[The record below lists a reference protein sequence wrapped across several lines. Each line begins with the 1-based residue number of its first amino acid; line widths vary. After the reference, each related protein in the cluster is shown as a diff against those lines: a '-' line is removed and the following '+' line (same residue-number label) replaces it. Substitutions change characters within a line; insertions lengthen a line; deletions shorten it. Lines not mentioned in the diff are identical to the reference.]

1 MADAPETLKMLN
13 EFKQQLK
20 AKVKHMEKKSL
31 LVQFPDDPEKL
42 PKEIYDRVFGEEL
55 PSPPKGSAGGESLK
69 VVARKSHGLVKK
81 QLSFSDASPMANMM
95 QQMDQMMRSNMG
107 GGMNP
112 MMLMMAGMQQ
122 LMGADSGAAGA
133 PNLQIFG
140 TKRKQKAL
148 ADTAEADQ
156 TPTEQ
161 KALTDK
167 AKDELR
173 DTQEEEKE
181 PSEKTQR
188 SEAGKKPPNKKS
200 SFEMFVGDEPEAPAS
215 APAKAKGKKT
225 PEEYVKLFKS
235 GVKNRERARAEAKK
249 EDVEMKSED
258 DDEAEASEPEEK
270 QPKTKKRKSEP
281 KSAETPPAKKPKE
294 ATPKKKVKAAPKT
307 VAKAAA
313 KEKRAAAP
321 KKEASAP
328 EEGAVPRKDLGP
340 KPDPPDPWTGT
351 FFWGTGKIHKN
362 PKSNSWRAFVEKSD
376 KCDRKVKF
384 GDDHVASFHR
394 ALQIIEEGMAARC
407 L

>member
-140 TKRKQKAL
+140 AKRKQKAL
-148 ADTAEADQ
+148 ANTAEADQ

-161 KALTDK
+161 KALRDK
-167 AKDELR
+167 AKGELC
-173 DTQEEEKE
+173 DTQEEEEEK

-200 SFEMFVGDEPEAPAS
+200 SFEMFVDEEPEAPAS

-235 GVKNRERARAEAKK
+235 GVKNLERARAEAKQ
-249 EDVEMKSED
+249 EDVEEPED

-294 ATPKKKVKAAPKT
+294 ATPKKVKAAPKT

-313 KEKRAAAP
+313 KEKKAAAP

-340 KPDPPDPWTGT
+340 KPHPPDPWTGT

-362 PKSNSWRAFVEKSD
+362 PNSNSWRAFVEKSD

-384 GDDHVASFHR
+384 GDDQVASFHR

>member
-31 LVQFPDDPEKL
+31 LVQFPEDPEKL

-133 PNLQIFG
+133 PHLQIFG
-140 TKRKQKAL
+140 TKKKQKAL

-173 DTQEEEKE
+173 DTQEEEE
-181 PSEKTQR
+181 EERSEKTQR

-225 PEEYVKLFKS
+225 PEDYVKLFKG
-235 GVKNRERARAEAKK
+235 GVKNRERARAEAKQ
-249 EDVEMKSED
+249 EDADKPED

-294 ATPKKKVKAAPKT
+294 ATPKKAKAAPKT
-307 VAKAAA
+307 AAKAAA
-313 KEKRAAAP
+313 KEKKAAAP
-321 KKEASAP
+321 KKEASAA
-328 EEGAVPRKDLGP
+328 EEGPRPRKDLGP
-340 KPDPPDPWTGT
+340 KPDPPDPWAGT
-351 FFWGTGKIHKN
+351 FFWGTGKVHKN

-376 KCDRKVKF
+376 KIDRKYKI

-394 ALQIIEEGMAARC
+394 ALQFIEEGMHARG